1 MGGAET
7 MAGIDVPAERSHGS
21 YATHNTPLY
30 TFGDKTAGD
39 GQLHRCRDWNELRDF
54 ATENTACYRDSVGD
68 IPLGEHFGYC
78 DEGVDGLTAA

>member
-1 MGGAET
+1 M
-7 MAGIDVPAERSHGS
+7 RSMQS
-21 YATHNTPLY
+21 VMCNADNTPLY

-54 ATENTACYRDSVGD
+54 ATGNTACYRDSVGD

-78 DEGVDGLTAA
+78 DDGFDGLTAV

>member
-1 MGGAET
+1 MRRPLIRFMQSVMCNA
-7 MAGIDVPAERSHGS
+7 D
-21 YATHNTPLY
+21 NTPLY